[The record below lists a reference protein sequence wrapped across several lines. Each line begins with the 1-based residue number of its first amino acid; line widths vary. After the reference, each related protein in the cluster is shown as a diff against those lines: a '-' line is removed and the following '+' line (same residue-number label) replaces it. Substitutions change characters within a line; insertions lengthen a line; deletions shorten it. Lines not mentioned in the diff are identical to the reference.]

1 LTELYIEFWFWLK
14 KIARRD
20 LRLTQ
25 PLIEILA
32 LVEGNR
38 EMGFQVDSATYRI
51 LVMVKGDH

>member
-1 LTELYIEFWFWLK
+1 
-14 KIARRD
+14 
-20 LRLTQ
+20 
-25 PLIEILA
+25 